1 MWKDIHFPCMFEA
14 LGQSDEE
21 RNTSVLSFG
30 AVIGC
35 TESEKKRARVAI
47 SIPLWL
53 LGKVGLLLLKPP
65 E

>member
-1 MWKDIHFPCMFEA
+1 MFEA

-35 TESEKKRARVAI
+35 TESEKKKRARVAI